1 MAVRISSN
9 TTPQIMASKL
19 DAAAAAAAGPGRS
32 VRVQESG
39 GEQHVKRSQNRMDVT
54 QKAVAQAQAREVEGQ
69 VREKVLNRV
78 DVLVRGME
86 ALAQRISSD
95 KVSSSQRS
103 VLMSRFNDLERQVN
117 RLDGIVG
124 SEGREIQG
132 QETLGA
138 PATRGAVKQEG
149 PERQTAPSM
158 EGVRSMRQQVN
169 SERQNVAASRQETQQ
184 TIEREL
190 QDVAAVEIQKDDAV
204 QAALNGIQKQGPKA
218 VETAGSANLVDLQ
231 I

>member
-9 TTPQIMASKL
+9 TPPPISAARL
-19 DAAAAAAAGPGRS
+19 DTSAAVERS
-32 VRVQESG
+32 RSTRVQASG
-39 GEQHVKRSQNRMDVT
+39 GNQTRVRRSQSRMDAT
-54 QKAVAQAQAREVEGQ
+54 HQAMARAQAKEVEGQ

-78 DVLVRGME
+78 DVLVQGME

-124 SEGREIQG
+124 SEGREAQG

-138 PATRGAVKQEG
+138 PATRGVTEQQG
-149 PERQTAPSM
+149 SERQTEPSV
-158 EGVRSMRQQVN
+158 EAVRSMRQQVN
-169 SERQNVAASRQETQQ
+169 NERRDVAASRQEVQQ
-184 TIEREL
+184 TIEQGL
-190 QDVAAVEIQKDDAV
+190 QDLSTVAEMQKNDAV
-204 QAALNGIQKQGPKA
+204 QAALNGIQNQGPKA
-218 VETAGSANLVDLQ
+218 LETAGTANLVDLQ

>member
-9 TTPQIMASKL
+9 TAPQVTAARL
-19 DAAAAAAAGPGRS
+19 DASSAAGRS
-32 VRVQESG
+32 RSARVQESG
-39 GEQHVKRSQNRMDVT
+39 GGQTRVRRSQTRMDAT
-54 QKAVAQAQAREVEGQ
+54 QRAVARAQAKEVEGQ

-78 DVLVRGME
+78 DVLVQGME

-103 VLMSRFNDLERQVN
+103 VLVSQFNDLQRQVN

-124 SEGREIQG
+124 SEGREAQG

-138 PATRGAVKQEG
+138 PATRGVMEQQG
-149 PERQTAPSM
+149 PERQTEPSV

-169 SERQNVAASRQETQQ
+169 NERQDVAASRQEVQQ
-184 TIEREL
+184 TIEQEL
-190 QDVAAVEIQKDDAV
+190 RDVSTTAEIQKNDAV
-204 QAALNGIQKQGPKA
+204 QAALKGIQNQGPKA
-218 VETAGSANLVDLQ
+218 LDTAGSANLVDLQ

>member
-1 MAVRISSN
+1 MNATHQAMAR
-9 TTPQIMASKL
+9 
-19 DAAAAAAAGPGRS
+19 
-32 VRVQESG
+32 
-39 GEQHVKRSQNRMDVT
+39 
-54 QKAVAQAQAREVEGQ
+54 AQAKEVEGQ

-86 ALAQRISSD
+86 ALAQRIASD

-103 VLMSRFNDLERQVN
+103 VLVSQFNDLERQVN

-124 SEGREIQG
+124 GEGREAQG

-138 PATRGAVKQEG
+138 PATRGVIEQEG
-149 PERQTAPSM
+149 PERQTEPSV
-158 EGVRSMRQQVN
+158 EAVRSMRQQVDN
-169 SERQNVAASRQETQQ
+169 ERQDVAASRQEMQQ

-190 QDVAAVEIQKDDAV
+190 QDISAAVEMQKGDAV
-204 QAALNGIQKQGPKA
+204 QAALNGIQNQGARA

>member
-9 TTPQIMASKL
+9 TTSQITAARP
-19 DAAAAAAAGPGRS
+19 DAGAAVARTRS
-32 VRVQESG
+32 TRVQQSG
-39 GEQHVKRSQNRMDVT
+39 GDQTRVRRSQGRMDST
-54 QKAVAQAQAREVEGQ
+54 RLAVARAQAKEVEGQ
-69 VREKVLNRV
+69 IREKVLNRV
-78 DVLVRGME
+78 DVLVQGME

-103 VLMSRFNDLERQVN
+103 VLVSQFNDLERQVN

-124 SEGREIQG
+124 SEGRETQG

-138 PATRGAVKQEG
+138 PATRGVVEQEG
-149 PERQTAPSM
+149 PEGQTEPSV
-158 EGVRSMRQQVN
+158 EAVRSMRQQVN
-169 SERQNVAASRQETQQ
+169 NERQDVAASRQEMQQ

-190 QDVAAVEIQKDDAV
+190 QDLSTVAEMQKNDTV
-204 QAALNGIQKQGPKA
+204 QAALNGIQNQGPKA
-218 VETAGSANLVDLQ
+218 VETAGSVNLVDLQ